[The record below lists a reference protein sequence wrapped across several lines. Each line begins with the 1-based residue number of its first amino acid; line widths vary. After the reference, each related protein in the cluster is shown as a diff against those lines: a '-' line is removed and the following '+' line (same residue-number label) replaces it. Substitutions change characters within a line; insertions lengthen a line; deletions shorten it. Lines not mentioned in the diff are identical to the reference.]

1 MKNIRPMGW
10 VIIVLNAYF
19 FINFFMSYDSN
30 DSDTV
35 IGLSF
40 MFLIF
45 WLAILNTFL
54 YVIYRVTGSKQR
66 QCPGCGNRVKKGLTV
81 CPTCKFN
88 FLKNAKEI

>member
-1 MKNIRPMGW
+1 MNNIRPMGW
-10 VIIVLNAYF
+10 VIIILNAYF
-19 FINFFMSYDSN
+19 FINFFISLEPN
-30 DSDTV
+30 ASDTV
-35 IGLSF
+35 IGFSF

-54 YVIYRVTGSKQR
+54 YVIYRITGGKQR

-81 CPTCKFN
+81 CPTCEFN

>member
-1 MKNIRPMGW
+1 MNNIRPMGW

-19 FINFFMSYDSN
+19 FINFFVSLEPN
-30 DSDTV
+30 ESDTV
-35 IGLSF
+35 IGFSF

-81 CPTCKFN
+81 CPTCEFN
-88 FLKNAKEI
+88 FLKNTKEI